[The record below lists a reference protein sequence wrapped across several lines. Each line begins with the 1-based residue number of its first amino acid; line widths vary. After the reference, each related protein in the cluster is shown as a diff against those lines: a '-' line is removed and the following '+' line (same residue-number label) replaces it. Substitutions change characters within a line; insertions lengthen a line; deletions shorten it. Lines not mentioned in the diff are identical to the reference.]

1 MLVRLPETND
11 KFRQKSGF
19 KGFKLAQNFRKKFA
33 DGKKWESVYLEQIM
47 RPLDR
52 LILYIPVNIYS
63 VMSGPGHAW
72 LNQY

>member
-33 DGKKWESVYLEQIM
+33 DGKEK
-47 RPLDR
+47 
-52 LILYIPVNIYS
+52 
-63 VMSGPGHAW
+63 
-72 LNQY
+72 